1 MSWKTKQSSNS
12 IPPFLVFNS
21 CCDMFL
27 NHVMIELK
35 QWSNNSRLI
44 IKSSLIMMIPCY
56 TIACYTIF
64 DPRQRTKKKCRRV
77 KAALKAIK
85 NVAQFL
91 PQTSIGICRSSQCL
105 KILKKSHSTFTMFT
119 FWLKMPK
126 NSQFQ
131 FGGIFEKFKC
141 DILSNFQTMWSF
153 FRCCQNSFW
162 SEFYSD
168 THILK
173 VFKSWTCNKITHCF
187 NWS

>member
-91 PQTSIGICRSSQCL
+91 PQTSIWICRSSQCL
-105 KILKKSHSTFTMFT
+105 KILKKSHSTFTMFYI
-119 FWLKMPK
+119 LSGQKLIK
-126 NSQFQ
+126 NVKNGQL
-131 FGGIFEKFKC
+131 GRIFERIKC
-141 DILSNFQTMWSF
+141 DILSHFQTMWSF

-168 THILK
+168 THIL
-173 VFKSWTCNKITHCF
+173 
-187 NWS
+187 

>member
-105 KILKKSHSTFTMFT
+105 KILIKAHSISYN
-119 FWLKMPK
+119 LY
-126 NSQFQ
+126 
-131 FGGIFEKFKC
+131 
-141 DILSNFQTMWSF
+141 ILSGQKLIKNAKNVQFWRVLENLHLAVIECYQTG
-153 FRCCQNSFW
+153 
-162 SEFYSD
+162 
-168 THILK
+168 H
-173 VFKSWTCNKITHCF
+173 FK
-187 NWS
+187 

>member
-64 DPRQRTKKKCRRV
+64 DPRQPTKKKCRRV

-91 PQTSIGICRSSQCL
+91 PQTSIWICRSSQCL
-105 KILKKSHSTFTMFT
+105 KILKKSHIYN
-119 FWLKMPK
+119 LY
-126 NSQFQ
+126 
-131 FGGIFEKFKC
+131 
-141 DILSNFQTMWSF
+141 ILSGQKLIKNATNGQFWRFFENLKLAVKQCYQTG
-153 FRCCQNSFW
+153 Q
-162 SEFYSD
+162 
-168 THILK
+168 
-173 VFKSWTCNKITHCF
+173 SW
-187 NWS
+187 

>member
-64 DPRQRTKKKCRRV
+64 DPRQPTKKKCRRV

-91 PQTSIGICRSSQCL
+91 PQTSIWICRSSQCL
-105 KILKKSHSTFTMFT
+105 KILKKSHSTFTMCT

-131 FGGIFEKFKC
+131 LGGIFEKFKC
-141 DILSNFQTMWSF
+141 DILV
-153 FRCCQNSFW
+153 
-162 SEFYSD
+162 
-168 THILK
+168 ILK
-173 VFKSWTCNKITHCF
+173 QCEASSDVAKIPFDQSFTLIHTYLKSSSPGHAIR
-187 NWS
+187 